1 MLQQPNM
8 LCSTT
13 NKAKNEKRELFLWLQ
28 ALGAAVI
35 ALLSLWVFVVVIFSL
50 GA

>member
-1 MLQQPNM
+1 M

-13 NKAKNEKRELFLWLQ
+13 NKARNEKRELFLWLQ
-28 ALGAAVI
+28 ALQTFGAAVI
-35 ALLSLWVFVVVIFSL
+35 ALLSLWVFVVVMFSL

>member
-13 NKAKNEKRELFLWLQ
+13 NKAKNEKRELIKTV
-28 ALGAAVI
+28 GCAVI
-35 ALLSLWVFVVVIFSL
+35 GMLTVYVFVVVIFNLS
-50 GA
+50 